1 MINFLTKLYENGLAY
16 STVNTY
22 RSALSSTLAPIAG
35 YKVGEHPLVIR
46 LLKGVFNQRPPI
58 KTLTPAWSVQKVL
71 ALLKNWSPIEKVD
84 MRCLSYKTLM
94 LIALSSAKRVS
105 SLAMLSIEDGYS
117 NISENRIS
125 FQPCGLEK
133 ESRVDHIA
141 PPIVIES
148 FHDSE
153 LDPVICVKEY
163 IKRTKDIRQTSAFF
177 VTIQKPHKAAVKA
190 TLSSWIVKVIKQSG
204 QSGSSGSIRSVSS
217 SKAVYSG
224 ATLETV
230 MAAGDWVRES
240 TFARHY
246 YRPNTLSFAEAVLK

>member
-1 MINFLTKLYENGLAY
+1 M
-16 STVNTY
+16 
-22 RSALSSTLAPIAG
+22 
-35 YKVGEHPLVIR
+35 
-46 LLKGVFNQRPPI
+46 
-58 KTLTPAWSVQKVL
+58 
-71 ALLKNWSPIEKVD
+71 
-84 MRCLSYKTLM
+84 
-94 LIALSSAKRVS
+94 
-105 SLAMLSIEDGYS
+105 
-117 NISENRIS
+117 
-125 FQPCGLEK
+125 
-133 ESRVDHIA
+133 
-141 PPIVIES
+141 
-148 FHDSE
+148 
-153 LDPVICVKEY
+153 ICVKEY